1 MKRDKQ
7 ELMRKVK
14 ALAEQGFG
22 GEKENA
28 KKLLQKLID
37 QYGPLDTESE
47 TQERERHEFRYHDE
61 LERRLLLQIIHAVT
75 DGSDIYTAKRCKT
88 LKILVS
94 YCTEQEAL
102 EIETQFA
109 FYSVHMKKELDIFFS
124 AFCNMNNIFPK
135 SGGVTSIDDLDK
147 NGYKR
152 AKRMFS
158 MMQGMEAAKL
168 RKMIE
173 G

>member
-22 GEKENA
+22 GEQENA
-28 KKLLQKLID
+28 KKLLKKLIA
-37 QYGPLDTESE
+37 QYGPIE
-47 TQERERHEFRYHDE
+47 TDEEERTRHDFRYHDE
-61 LERRLLLQIIHAVT
+61 LERRLLNQVIYAVT
-75 DGSDIYTAKRCKT
+75 GNQEIYTLAKKRK
-88 LKILVS
+88 LKMLGV
-94 YCTEQEAL
+94 YCTKREAID
-102 EIETQFA
+102 IETQFV
-109 FYSVHMKKELDIFFS
+109 FYSAHMKKELEIFIHAFVQTNDIFPPGKE
-124 AFCNMNNIFPK
+124 ALP
-135 SGGVTSIDDLDK
+135 VDDMDVDK
-147 NGYKR
+147 IKE

-158 MMQGMEAAKL
+158 MMQGMVAARP